1 MIQIL
6 NALLV
11 LAVLICAGWVYS
23 LEHESR
29 VLDKRTAAIQKSI
42 EDEREAI
49 RLLQAEWGH
58 LNSPARLE
66 TLARNHLELAPT
78 DVTNVLRPSQIAEK
92 VPALEGRRVAGG
104 GDPIS
109 DILTGKIDPT
119 AAAVGGEA
127 PADPIASML
136 KGLQ

>member
-66 TLARNHLELAPT
+66 TLARNHLELG
-78 DVTNVLRPSQIAEK
+78 LY
-92 VPALEGRRVAGG
+92 LAG
-104 GDPIS
+104 
-109 DILTGKIDPT
+109 
-119 AAAVGGEA
+119 
-127 PADPIASML
+127 
-136 KGLQ
+136 

>member
-78 DVTNVLRPSQIAEK
+78 DVANVLRPSQIAEK